1 MILETLEFPLVGPL
15 REPLIILESIIL
27 CFFLE
32 LAFYFWIR
40 VRSEKKEIKSLQE
53 KAYIWLFLG
62 LYFMIIFYI
71 VADFFAETPEART
84 LFLNFGYFGEMFGS
98 IFFLYGMEK
107 QVVFLKKHLITT
119 IYAIMMTIHIILFFV
134 AIQYTQTISW
144 VFFFLLMLFL
154 FLYIRALSS
163 KIHLKDAEGN
173 FNWDLIK
180 IFTGFFCLG
189 LGFGLTTDFAISF
202 FGLGIRLVG
211 DILVLFSILFI
222 SLFFTSVPSLLE
234 YYWQEK
240 LVSIFLMMKSGLC
253 IYYKF
258 FKDKIE
264 DIDETLV
271 SGQLATVKI
280 ILEEITDS
288 EGVTIIEKQ
297 EKTTIIQPGQFIIGV
312 SISDEHFNSIQILL
326 KTFVEKIEKIYY
338 KIFQNWDGNLNVF
351 KPIEEIANAIF
362 T

>member
-1 MILETLEFPLVGPL
+1 MILEALEFPLEGPL

-27 CFFLE
+27 FFFLE
-32 LAFYFWIR
+32 LACYFWFR
-40 VRSEKKEIKSLQE
+40 VRSHDKEIKSLQE

-62 LYFMIIFYI
+62 LYFMLIFYI
-71 VADFFAETPEART
+71 VADFFADTPETRT

-98 IFFLYGMEK
+98 FIFLYIMEN
-107 QVVFLKKHLITT
+107 QVVFIKKHLITT
-119 IYAIMMTIHIILFFV
+119 IFGIMMTIHIILFFT
-134 AIQYTQTISW
+134 AIQYTQTVSW
-144 VFFFLLMLFL
+144 VFLYLLILFL
-154 FLYIRALSS
+154 FLYIRALTS
-163 KIHLKDAEGN
+163 KIHLKDPQGK

-180 IFTGFFCLG
+180 IFTGFFCLCF
-189 LGFGLTTDFAISF
+189 GFALTTDFAISL
-202 FGLGIRLVG
+202 FGLGIRLLG
-211 DILVLFSILFI
+211 DILQLFSILFI

-240 LVSIFLMMKSGLC
+240 LESIFLLMKSGLC

-258 FKDKIE
+258 FREQIE
-264 DIDETLV
+264 GLDETLV
-271 SGQLATVKI
+271 SGQLATVRI

-297 EKTTIIQPGQFIIGV
+297 EKTTVIQPGQFIIGV
-312 SISDEHFNSIQILL
+312 SISDEHLNSIQILL

-338 KIFQNWDGNLNVF
+338 KIFKIWDGNLSVF
-351 KPIEEIANAIF
+351 KPIEKIANDIF